1 MKKNMFKKLICTALT
16 AVCVITSVVPTF
28 AEDVITTTE
37 AATTKSVTSAYKY
50 HLEGFDKKGND
61 LLYSKKSF
69 YKDLNSLPTIG
80 MGKTTVSVPAVTS
93 KVKSVSAEKNK
104 PVYESYLKF
113 KAPKTGTYVFT
124 FTNLNGTNDNVLR
137 AMLYFDIFTPLKDG
151 KKYRLNHVDCYEV
164 GKYYRLWEN
173 DYMEKLR
180 AMREAYE
187 TEHPDYAHY
196 LEKDVWD
203 KQNIADKAGE
213 LVSQGADAYN
223 SYITARIADIIF
235 KAAVYVACYIIVSI
249 IVFII
254 GILLN
259 VVSRLPVLKQINR
272 ISGGIIGLA
281 MGVIFVWLGFVIITF
296 LGNTSFASEAFR
308 QIDENAFLTF
318 MYDRNIILNIL
329 IGIF

>member
-50 HLEGFDKKGND
+50 HLEGYDKKGND

-69 YKDLNSLPTIG
+69 YKDLNSLPTIS

-151 KKYRLNHVDCYEV
+151 EKYRLNHVDCYEV

-180 AMREAYE
+180 AMREVYE

-203 KQNIADKAGE
+203 KQNIADNFPTNMIKYTVKLKKGQTYVYVVDNTGMTTFGE
-213 LVSQGADAYN
+213 PRRNDYYNLN
-223 SYITARIADIIF
+223 SYSCLYGGNYTAAYSFDMEIKL
-235 KAAVYVACYIIVSI
+235 KA
-249 IVFII
+249 
-254 GILLN
+254 
-259 VVSRLPVLKQINR
+259 KKK
-272 ISGGIIGLA
+272 
-281 MGVIFVWLGFVIITF
+281 
-296 LGNTSFASEAFR
+296 
-308 QIDENAFLTF
+308 
-318 MYDRNIILNIL
+318 
-329 IGIF
+329 

>member
-28 AEDVITTTE
+28 ADDVITTTE
-37 AATTKSVTSAYKY
+37 AATTKSVTSVYKY
-50 HLEGFDKKGND
+50 HLEGYDKKGND

-80 MGKTTVSVPAVTS
+80 MGKTTVSVPAATS

-124 FTNLNGTNDNVLR
+124 LTNLQGSDDNVVR
-137 AMLYFDIFTPLKDG
+137 AMSYFDIFTPLKDG

-173 DYMEKLR
+173 NYMEKLR
-180 AMREAYE
+180 TMRESYE
-187 TEHPDYAHY
+187 AEHPDYAHY

-203 KQNIADKAGE
+203 EQ
-213 LVSQGADAYN
+213 Y
-223 SYITARIADIIF
+223 
-235 KAAVYVACYIIVSI
+235 
-249 IVFII
+249 
-254 GILLN
+254 
-259 VVSRLPVLKQINR
+259 
-272 ISGGIIGLA
+272 
-281 MGVIFVWLGFVIITF
+281 
-296 LGNTSFASEAFR
+296 
-308 QIDENAFLTF
+308 IDENFPTNMIKYTVKLKKGQTYVYVVDNAGMTTF
-318 MYDRNIILNIL
+318 GEPRRNDYYNLNSYSCRYGGNYTATYSFDMEIKL
-329 IGIF
+329 KAKKK